1 MRTFAPN
8 CKKSFIFAFNL
19 KLFRI
24 FAPKRYVKDLRMKP
38 TAILLLHC
46 PDKQGIITEVT
57 KFITDNQGNIVYLD
71 QYVDHE
77 DGMFFMRIEWELEK
91 FLIPREKIKDL
102 ITTLYAKRYDME
114 FNLYF
119 NDEKPR
125 MAIFVSKMSHCLY
138 DLLARYKAGEFNVEI
153 PCIVSNHEDLR
164 YVAEQFN
171 IPYYVWS
178 IKKDHSNKAEVEK
191 AEMELLKK
199 EKVTFIVLA
208 RYMQII
214 SDEMIKSYPNHIINI
229 HHSFLP
235 AFVGAKPYHQ
245 AWERGVKII
254 GATSHYV
261 TAELDAGPIIEQDVT
276 RITHKDTPESLVLK
290 GKDLEKIVLSR
301 AVSKHIERKILTYH
315 NKTIIFSECK

>member
-1 MRTFAPN
+1 
-8 CKKSFIFAFNL
+8 
-19 KLFRI
+19 
-24 FAPKRYVKDLRMKP
+24 MKP

-46 PDKQGIITEVT
+46 PDQPGIISEIT
-57 KFITDNQGNIVYLD
+57 KFITDNHGNIVYLD
-71 QYVDHE
+71 QYVDRE
-77 DGMFFMRIEWELEK
+77 DGMFFMRIEWELEN
-91 FLIPREKIKDL
+91 FLIPRGKIADYVQ
-102 ITTLYAKRYDME
+102 TLYAQKYSIT

-119 NDEKPR
+119 NDERPR

-138 DLLARYKAGEFNVEI
+138 DLLARYKAGEWNVDI

-164 YVAEQFN
+164 YVAEQFG

-178 IKKDHSNKAEVEK
+178 IKKDHSNEKEVEE
-191 AEMELLKK
+191 AEMKLLRDNHI
-199 EKVTFIVLA
+199 TFIVLA

-214 SDEMIKSYPNHIINI
+214 SDEMVAAYPHHIINI

-235 AFVGAKPYHQ
+235 AFIGAKPYRQ

-276 RITHKDTPESLVLK
+276 RISHKDTPESLVLK

-315 NKTIIFSECK
+315 NKTVIFS

>member
-1 MRTFAPN
+1 MATFPVNKLFFCNFAPWYRYMRQT
-8 CKKSFIFAFNL
+8 KKKKGNIIKMEKS
-19 KLFRI
+19 
-24 FAPKRYVKDLRMKP
+24 

-46 PDKQGIITEVT
+46 PDQPGIITEVT

-71 QYVDHE
+71 QYVDKQ
-77 DGMFFMRIEWELEK
+77 DGMFFMRIEWDLSNFTIPKDKILEY
-91 FLIPREKIKDL
+91 IN
-102 ITTLYAKRYDME
+102 TLYAQRYNMVC
-114 FNLYF
+114 NLYF
-119 NDEKPR
+119 SDQKPR

-138 DLLARYKAGEFNVEI
+138 DLLARWKAGEYDVEI

-164 YVAEQFN
+164 YVAEQFD

-178 IKKDHSNKAEVEK
+178 IKKDHSNKAEVEQ
-191 AEMELLKK
+191 AELELLR
-199 EKVTFIVLA
+199 EKGVTFIVLA

-214 SDEMIKSYPNHIINI
+214 SDEMIESYPNHIINI

-301 AVSKHIERKILTYH
+301 AVRKHIERKILTYH
-315 NKTIIFSECK
+315 NKTIIFN

>member
-1 MRTFAPN
+1 
-8 CKKSFIFAFNL
+8 
-19 KLFRI
+19 
-24 FAPKRYVKDLRMKP
+24 MKP

-46 PDKQGIITEVT
+46 PDQVGIISEVT
-57 KFITDNQGNIVYLD
+57 KFITDNLGNIVYLD

-77 DGMFFMRIEWELEK
+77 DGMFFMRIEWELEG
-91 FLIPREKIKDL
+91 FLVPRDKIKDYL
-102 ITTLYAKRYDME
+102 QTLYANKYGMT

-119 NDEKPR
+119 NDERPR

-138 DLLARYKAGEFNVEI
+138 DLLARYKAGEWNVDI
-153 PCIVSNHEDLR
+153 PCIISNHEDLR
-164 YVAEQFN
+164 YVAEQFD
-171 IPYYVWS
+171 IPYYVWN
-178 IKKDHSNKAEVEK
+178 IKKDHSNKSEVEA
-191 AEMELLKK
+191 AEMKLLA
-199 EKVTFIVLA
+199 EKQVTFIVLA

-214 SDEMIKSYPNHIINI
+214 SDDLIAAYPHHIINI

-261 TAELDAGPIIEQDVT
+261 TAELDAGPIIEQDVA
-276 RITHKDTPESLVLK
+276 RISHKDTPESLVLK

-301 AVSKHIERKILTYH
+301 AVSKHIERKILTYN
-315 NKTIIFSECK
+315 NKTVIFS

>member
-1 MRTFAPN
+1 
-8 CKKSFIFAFNL
+8 
-19 KLFRI
+19 
-24 FAPKRYVKDLRMKP
+24 MKP
-38 TAILLLHC
+38 TAILLLYC
-46 PDKQGIITEVT
+46 PDQPGIISEVT
-57 KFITDNQGNIVYLD
+57 KFITDNKGNIVYLD

-77 DGMFFMRIEWELEK
+77 DEMFFMRLEWELET
-91 FLIPREKIKDL
+91 FAIPREKIEEY
-102 ITTLYAKRYDME
+102 IETLYAQRYQIN
-114 FNLYF
+114 FHLYF
-119 NDEKPR
+119 SDIKPR

-138 DLLARYKAGEFNVEI
+138 DLLARYKAGEWNVDI

-164 YVAEQFN
+164 YVAEQFD
-171 IPYYVWS
+171 IPYYIWS
-178 IKKDHSNKAEVEK
+178 IKKDHSNKAEVE
-191 AEMELLKK
+191 AEEMAMLSK
-199 EKVTFIVLA
+199 EKVDFIVLA

-214 SDEMIKSYPNHIINI
+214 SDEMIKAYPNHIINI

-235 AFVGAKPYHQ
+235 AFIGAKPYHQ

-301 AVSKHIERKILTYH
+301 AVTKHIERKILTYH
-315 NKTIIFSECK
+315 NKTVIFS

>member
-1 MRTFAPN
+1 
-8 CKKSFIFAFNL
+8 
-19 KLFRI
+19 
-24 FAPKRYVKDLRMKP
+24 MKP

-46 PDKQGIITEVT
+46 PDQPGIISEIT
-57 KFITDNQGNIVYLD
+57 KFITDNHGNIVYLD
-71 QYVDHE
+71 QYVDRE
-77 DGMFFMRIEWELEK
+77 DGMFFMRIEWELEN
-91 FLIPREKIKDL
+91 FLIPRGKIADYVQ
-102 ITTLYAKRYDME
+102 TLYAQKYSIT

-119 NDEKPR
+119 NDERPR

-138 DLLARYKAGEFNVEI
+138 DLLARYKAGEWNVDI

-164 YVAEQFN
+164 YVAEQFG

-178 IKKDHSNKAEVEK
+178 IKKDHSNKKEVEE
-191 AEMELLKK
+191 AEMKLLRDNHI
-199 EKVTFIVLA
+199 TFIVLA

-214 SDEMIKSYPNHIINI
+214 SDEMVAAYPHHIINI

-235 AFVGAKPYHQ
+235 AFIGAKPYRQ

-276 RITHKDTPESLVLK
+276 RISHKDTPESLVLK

-315 NKTIIFSECK
+315 NKTVIFS

>member
-1 MRTFAPN
+1 
-8 CKKSFIFAFNL
+8 
-19 KLFRI
+19 
-24 FAPKRYVKDLRMKP
+24 MKP
-38 TAILLLHC
+38 TAILLLYC
-46 PDKQGIITEVT
+46 PDQPGIISEMT
-57 KFITDNQGNIVYLD
+57 KFITDNKGNIVYLD

-77 DGMFFMRIEWELEK
+77 DGMFFMRLEWELEN
-91 FLIPREKIKDL
+91 FSIPREKIEEY
-102 ITTLYAKRYDME
+102 IETLYAQRYRIN
-114 FNLYF
+114 FHLYF
-119 NDEKPR
+119 SDVKPR

-138 DLLARYKAGEFNVEI
+138 DLLARYKAGEWNVDI

-164 YVAEQFN
+164 YVAEQFD

-178 IKKDHSNKAEVEK
+178 IKKDHSNKAEVE
-191 AEMELLKK
+191 AEEMAMLSK
-199 EKVTFIVLA
+199 EQVDFIVLA

-214 SDEMIKSYPNHIINI
+214 SDGMIKAYPNHIINI

-235 AFVGAKPYHQ
+235 AFIGAKPYHQ

-301 AVSKHIERKILTYH
+301 AVTKHIERKILTYH
-315 NKTIIFSECK
+315 NKTVIFS

>member
-1 MRTFAPN
+1 MQ
-8 CKKSFIFAFNL
+8 
-19 KLFRI
+19 
-24 FAPKRYVKDLRMKP
+24 DMKP

-46 PDKQGIITEVT
+46 PDEQGIISEVT

-71 QYVDHE
+71 QYVDRD
-77 DGMFFMRIEWELEK
+77 DGMFFMRIEWELK
-91 FLIPREKIKDL
+91 NFTIPREKIYEYID
-102 ITTLYAKRYDME
+102 TLYSQRYKMT

-119 NDEKPR
+119 NDERPR

-138 DLLARYKAGEFNVEI
+138 DLLARYKAGEWNVDI

-178 IKKDHSNKAEVEK
+178 IKKDHSNKEEVEK

-214 SDEMIKSYPNHIINI
+214 TDGMISAYPHKIINI

-235 AFVGAKPYHQ
+235 AFIGAKPYHQ

-261 TAELDAGPIIEQDVT
+261 TADLDAGPIIEQDVT

-301 AVSKHIERKILTYH
+301 AVTKHIERKILTYN
-315 NKTIIFSECK
+315 NKTIIFS